1 MRAKNRGGIEMGIL
15 YIPRVFAV
23 FGLPHSDPMEVKGT
37 DTNGLA
43 APYDLDGRYW
53 VRQDGPGANADWRV
67 KRSWLVVEPSEHGL
81 PHGKWAKLAV
91 IMLATAARETGN
103 RRLSLGSIAETL
115 RAMGIASSSGG
126 ETGNIRPMKEMF
138 DRLLGAIFTYLPP
151 EPEGLDREA
160 VRTIREVRES
170 WLEDLVITAK
180 SGLKM
185 RRLPDEAA
193 IRFMIADSFT
203 GWRDGGA
210 EIVLSESF
218 YRMCVE
224 DEIALDEGTVRAVQ
238 RSAVALEAYAFLN
251 ARVRWNKGG
260 VSLSPL
266 MLARQLGAVGPS
278 REFRRRFKEAV
289 IKIGGRWTDLDVRF
303 VDGDAMLD
311 PTGGRTKGGYAAL
324 HAGSKKEGSIVVMT
338 CEPHVRSQRMKQAA
352 DEVIK
357 ADAFGQK
364 LGKQV
369 LGGIARKAAAKSGTA
384 EQRIL
389 AEVQT
394 ATPKSW
400 MSFGHDDDL

>member
-1 MRAKNRGGIEMGIL
+1 MGIL

-67 KRSWLVVEPSEHGL
+67 KRSWLAVEPSEHGL

-91 IMLATAARETGN
+91 IMLATAARDTGS
-103 RRLSLGSIAETL
+103 RKLSLGSIAETL
-115 RAMGIASSSGG
+115 RTMGIASSSGG
-126 ETGNIRPMKEMF
+126 ETGNIRPMKETIE
-138 DRLLGAIFTYLPP
+138 RLLGAVFTYLPP
-151 EPEGLDREA
+151 EPDGLDREA
-160 VRTIREVRES
+160 VRTLREGREA

-193 IRFMIADSFT
+193 IRFTIADSFT

-278 REFRRRFKEAV
+278 REFRRRLKEAV
-289 IKIGGRWTDLDVRF
+289 EKIGPRWHDLDVRF
-303 VDGDAMLD
+303 VDGEAMLD
-311 PTGGRTKGGYAAL
+311 PTGGRTKGGSVAL

-338 CEPHVRSQRMKQAA
+338 CEPHVRSIKMKKAA
-352 DEVIK
+352 DEVFK
-357 ADAFGQK
+357 TDASGQS
-364 LGKQV
+364 LGQQIA
-369 LGGIARKAAAKSGTA
+369 GDFARKAAAVTGSKHDRLLDEA
-384 EQRIL
+384 R
-389 AEVQT
+389 T
-394 ATPKSW
+394 ATPENWMRKKSILDE
-400 MSFGHDDDL
+400 FGR